1 MNTEKKFYEMSLDER
16 LSLIASKS
24 NLTKN
29 EISTVVNQP
38 LPFDKIDR
46 MVENAVGS
54 FSLPLGIATNFVIN
68 GKEYLVP
75 MAIEEPSVIAAASHA
90 AKLAKSSGGFKASAE
105 SSIMR
110 GQIQVTNLLDIKK
123 AIQVISKNKESLL
136 RTVNSISN
144 NVKAL
149 DLKTRIVENEIDGTK
164 MLAAELYVDCKD
176 SMGANTINSMCEL
189 LGPEIEQK
197 TSGKV
202 ILKILS
208 NYATER
214 IATSKATF
222 KKEELGGTDI
232 VDRILSAFAFA
243 FSDTYRAV
251 THNKGIMN
259 GIDAVSIA
267 TGQDFRA
274 IEAAAHAYASRDG
287 KYRSLTTFSKS
298 SNGDLV
304 GRIEIPLSVG
314 IVGGI
319 SIVHPV
325 ARMGLKILGV
335 KSASELACVIAS
347 AGLAQNLAAIRALST
362 EGIQKGHMKLHA
374 KNIAVAAGAT
384 GKLVDIVSETMY
396 KQSKISLDSARRI
409 LQDLRHSM
417 DSPS

>member
-46 MVENAVGS
+46 MIENAVGS

-243 FSDTYRAV
+243 FSDKYRAV

-374 KNIAVAAGAT
+374 NNIAVAAGAT

>member
-16 LSLIASKS
+16 LSLLASKS

-54 FSLPLGIATNFVIN
+54 YSLPLGIATNFEIN

-75 MAIEEPSVIAAASHA
+75 MAIEEPSVISAASHA

-136 RTVNSISN
+136 RTVNSISK

-149 DLKTRIVENEIDGTK
+149 DLKTRIVKNEIDGTK

-197 TSGKV
+197 TSGRV

-319 SIVHPV
+319 STVHPG

-374 KNIAVAAGAT
+374 KNIAAAAGAT

-409 LQDLRHSM
+409 LQDLRHSR